1 MSASATAITHWG
13 GVPIFVDI
21 EPRTYTLDLQKLAAS
36 ITNRTVGIIIV
47 DIFGNPSNYKE
58 LRELAKNRG
67 LWTLGDC
74 AQAPGATVGDKHVAS
89 LSDIG
94 GYSLNRHKHIQTGE
108 GGFALTDNY
117 DLATKMRLMRN
128 HAEQVTVD
136 EEYGGYY
143 KIAGHNFRLGELEAA
158 MALPQLH
165 KLSDRVRT
173 RRRAAQILASSLS
186 AIPSFVV
193 PSSDDFG
200 KSAYYLFPLV
210 FSDMSAERRTR
221 FVEALKKAGIPG
233 LVVRYQNIHRLPY
246 FASREGVTNDKLPVS
261 EKLYDSTFV
270 GIQLCSASF
279 GRVQARLVARAIHKA
294 VMAST

>member
-1 MSASATAITHWG
+1 MSASATSITHWG

-21 EPRTYTLDLQKLAAS
+21 EPRTYTLDLQKIEDA
-36 ITNRTVGIIIV
+36 ITNRTVGIVIV
-47 DIFGNPSNYKE
+47 DIFGNPRNYE
-58 LRELAKNRG
+58 GLRELAKRRG

-108 GGFALTDNY
+108 GGFALTDDY

-128 HAEQVTVD
+128 HAEQVTAD
-136 EEYGGYY
+136 KEYVGYY

-165 KLSDRVRT
+165 KLSNRVRT

-186 AIPSFVV
+186 KISSFVV
-193 PSSDDFG
+193 PSSDDYG

-210 FSDMSAERRTR
+210 FSDMSTQRRTR
-221 FVEALKKAGIPG
+221 FVEALKKAGVPG
-233 LVVRYQNIHRLPY
+233 IVVRYQNIHRLPF
-246 FASREGVTNDKLPVS
+246 FASLDGVGDKHLPVC
-261 EKLYDSTFV
+261 EELYDSTFV

-279 GRVQARLVARAIHKA
+279 GRVQTRLVARAIHKA
-294 VMAST
+294 VMASP